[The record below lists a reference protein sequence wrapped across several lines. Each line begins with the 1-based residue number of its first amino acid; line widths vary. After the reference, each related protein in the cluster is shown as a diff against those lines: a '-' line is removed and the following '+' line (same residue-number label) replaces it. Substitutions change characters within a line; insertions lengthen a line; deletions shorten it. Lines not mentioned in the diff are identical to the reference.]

1 MAHMEKIRRDLEE
14 KLNASVT
21 AAKNELNKKIKDL
34 EQQVRSANERE
45 AGISAK
51 NAQVQVEL
59 TAMTRMYHLEKVLF
73 C

>member
-1 MAHMEKIRRDLEE
+1 MDHMEKMRRDHEE

-34 EQQVRSANERE
+34 GQQVQSANKRE

-51 NAQVQVEL
+51 NAQVQAEL
-59 TAMTRMYHLEKVLF
+59 AAMTRMYHLEKV
-73 C
+73 